1 MAETVQQ
8 EENVEVQVE
17 QPEDQ
22 TSEAEV
28 QVEQTSDDSN
38 EVEVASS
45 GEDSSQE
52 SKDAEIESYRK
63 GVQKRIDTLTFK
75 VREAERR
82 EKAAVDY
89 AKGLQESLNK
99 NKTKLSQQQKN
110 LYDEYSAR
118 VSSDLKVAE
127 DNYKKAYDLG
137 DTDALL
143 QAQKDVARLSVEAE
157 SLKRVKPPAEQVEQ
171 EVKPVEQ
178 PSAEQPNVAAKPEPD
193 PKAQEWAR
201 NNSWFGQD
209 LAMTTSAFAFHE
221 QMTGT
226 EGYDPTSDEY
236 YQELDK
242 RLRESF
248 PHKYEESV
256 SQNNVQDNVAVSSKG
271 TRGKKSGRT
280 VKLTPSQVA
289 IAKRLGVPLEEY
301 AKHVKV

>member
-52 SKDAEIESYRK
+52 SKDEEIESYSK

-118 VSSDLKVAE
+118 VSSDL
-127 DNYKKAYDLG
+127 
-137 DTDALL
+137 
-143 QAQKDVARLSVEAE
+143 
-157 SLKRVKPPAEQVEQ
+157 
-171 EVKPVEQ
+171 
-178 PSAEQPNVAAKPEPD
+178 
-193 PKAQEWAR
+193 
-201 NNSWFGQD
+201 
-209 LAMTTSAFAFHE
+209 
-221 QMTGT
+221 
-226 EGYDPTSDEY
+226 
-236 YQELDK
+236 
-242 RLRESF
+242 
-248 PHKYEESV
+248 
-256 SQNNVQDNVAVSSKG
+256 
-271 TRGKKSGRT
+271 
-280 VKLTPSQVA
+280 
-289 IAKRLGVPLEEY
+289 
-301 AKHVKV
+301 